1 MAKRIKDRDLLRA
14 MEMMVDYEP
23 TVYGYNGHY
32 YYTNLSEESAAITEE
47 THRYDEHSLDSTQ
60 GKMWVDNSLDEGNL
74 KPSQVEWLKK
84 ALWTYYI

>member
-1 MAKRIKDRDLLRA
+1 MAKRIKDSDLLRA

-74 KPSQVEWLKK
+74 EPSQVEWLKK